1 MKLPP
6 DFITSIR
13 LLLGN
18 ESETLLTALDKDAPV
33 TVRLNPQ
40 KAARNPMTFIQ
51 PASRVPWSDWGYYL
65 AERPAFTFD
74 PLFHGG
80 YYYVQEA
87 SSMFVEQ
94 VARQLVK
101 QPVCCLDLCGAPGG
115 KSVSLLS
122 ALPEG
127 SLLVSNE
134 VIRQRANV
142 LSEIMTKYG
151 DPNVVVTSNF
161 PGDFSAFPGLF
172 DLILVDAP
180 CSGEGMFRKD
190 EVAVAEWSLHNV
202 AMCAARQKDILSD
215 VWPALKPGGL
225 LVYST
230 CTYNKSE
237 NEENALWVARSLGA
251 EFVGVKTLEEWGI
264 TSSFVDEA
272 VSFRFFPH
280 KTKGEGLFVTLLRKS
295 EPALRESDSPTK
307 AEFSSKRN
315 GKNPTVFV
323 KDASVYARLLEH
335 PGLFGFIEADQR
347 ITALPIAHSAT
358 ILSLKERL
366 KIVSA
371 GIELGEKKG
380 KDFIPSHSLAMSRE
394 LNREAFCNYELPY
407 EQAIA
412 YLRKEAITLTDAP
425 RGIVLLTYQHEPI
438 GFVKNIGNRANNLY
452 PNEWRI
458 RSGYLPPVKP
468 EIFSPQH
475 TVQQT

>member
-13 LLLGN
+13 SLLGN
-18 ESETLLTALDKDAPV
+18 ESESLLTALDKDAPV

-40 KAARNPMTFIQ
+40 KAMRNPMTFMQ
-51 PASRVPWSDWGYYL
+51 PAGRVPWSDWGYYL
-65 AERPAFTFD
+65 VERHAFTFD

-94 VARQLVK
+94 VVRQLVK

-142 LSEIMTKYG
+142 LSETLTKYG
-151 DPNVVVTSNF
+151 DPNVVVTHNH
-161 PGDFSAFPGLF
+161 PVDFSAFPGLF

-225 LVYST
+225 LIYST
-230 CTYNKSE
+230 CTYNKAE
-237 NEENALWVARSLGA
+237 NEENALWVAHSLGA
-251 EFVGVKTLEEWGI
+251 EFIEVNTPEEWGI
-264 TSSFVDEA
+264 TASFMDEA
-272 VSFRFFPH
+272 VCYRFFPH

-295 EPALRESDSPTK
+295 EPPLQQTNSPSK
-307 AEFSSKRN
+307 ANFSIKRT

-323 KDASVYARLLEH
+323 KEVSDYAPLLEH
-335 PGLFGFIEADQR
+335 PGSFGFIEADQC
-347 ITALPIAHSAT
+347 ITALPIAHSAI

-366 KIVSA
+366 KIVST
-371 GIELGEKKG
+371 GIALGEKKG

-394 LNREAFCNYELPY
+394 LNREAFSNYELPY

-412 YLRKEAITLTDAP
+412 FLRKEAITLTDAP
-425 RGIVLLTYQHEPI
+425 RGFILLTYQHEPI
-438 GFVKNIGNRANNLY
+438 GFAKNIGNRANNLY

-458 RSGYLPPVKP
+458 RSGYLPQVKP
-468 EIFSPQH
+468 EIFTPEQ
-475 TVQQT
+475 TTQQT